1 VRVDQ
6 EGSYAMLWQR
16 LITGPLLIALILA
29 VVWFDASLDAWSS
42 ARGLPPGL
50 LLFGFACFLALLIAR
65 EVVAF
70 LRGAGLA
77 ASLFAAS
84 VAALLGIVGTSLS
97 ALAPTSVGV
106 SGVLSTALAAML
118 VTALLRMARERDP
131 KGALALAG
139 GTLLAGIYGGVL
151 LGFWMLV
158 RLEHSP
164 WILVGAILTTK
175 SCDIGAYFTGMS
187 IGRHK
192 MIPWLSPKKT
202 WEGLAGG
209 ILVATAVGAGLAHLS
224 ARCESPSDQIPMWVG
239 ALGGALVAVVG
250 QAGDLAESAF
260 KRDSGLKDSGRILPG
275 MGGVLDVLDSPLF
288 TGPVVYWLLRF
299 TTT

>member
-1 VRVDQ
+1 
-6 EGSYAMLWQR
+6 MLWQR
-16 LITGPLLIALILA
+16 LITGPVLIAMILGI
-29 VVWFDASLDAWSS
+29 VWLDGALEAPSI

-50 LLFGFACFLALLIAR
+50 VLLGFSVVLATLIAR
-65 EVVAF
+65 EITAF
-70 LRGAGLA
+70 LQAAGIPASPTTAMIA
-77 ASLFAAS
+77 APLG
-84 VAALLGIVGTSLS
+84 LLGTVGSTLFDSH
-97 ALAPTSVGV
+97 VGV
-106 SGVLSTALAAML
+106 AGGVATALAFAL
-118 VTALLRMARERDP
+118 LLALLRMSRDRDP
-131 KGALALAG
+131 KGSLTLVG
-139 GTLLAGIYGGVL
+139 GTMLACVYGGVL

-164 WILVGAILTTK
+164 WVLVGAVLTTK
-175 SCDIGAYFTGMS
+175 ACDIGAYFTGMA

-209 ILVATAVGAGLAHLS
+209 IAVATAVGAGLAALSLRHLEG
-224 ARCESPSDQIPMWVG
+224 ADAIPIWVG

-260 KRDSGLKDSGRILPG
+260 KRDAGLKDSGKTIPG

-288 TGPVVYWLLRF
+288 AGPVVYWLLRI
-299 TTT
+299 TGGG

>member
-1 VRVDQ
+1 MR
-6 EGSYAMLWQR
+6 A
-16 LITGPLLIALILA
+16 
-29 VVWFDASLDAWSS
+29 AS
-42 ARGLPPGL
+42 
-50 LLFGFACFLALLIAR
+50 IQ
-65 EVVAF
+65 
-70 LRGAGLA
+70 
-77 ASLFAAS
+77 ASLFAS
-84 VAALLGIVGTSLS
+84 IVAALLGLFGTAGSTLFQPASL
-97 ALAPTSVGV
+97 A
-106 SGVLSTALAAML
+106 SGVLSSALVLML
-118 VTALLRMARERDP
+118 VVALLRMSRERDP
-131 KGALALAG
+131 KGSLMLAG

-209 ILVATAVGAGLAHLS
+209 IIVATAVGAGLAHLS

-288 TGPVVYWLLRF
+288 TGPVVYWLLRL
-299 TTT
+299 TTP